1 MAAVDGGESVLTVPR
16 GLAPAVVTDAQVAQF
31 QSDGF
36 LVVPGMFT
44 AEEAALLHTAS
55 KADERAQAHNEETQ
69 KRAKIWFPGDDQA
82 HDVYTAICRCSRM
95 VDTLERL
102 IGDEV
107 WLCAPQRPEARAGW
121 CVSLTCARPQTTRR
135 W

>member
-1 MAAVDGGESVLTVPR
+1 MAAEHGGESALTVPR

-31 QSDGF
+31 ERDGF
-36 LVVPGMFT
+36 LIVAGMFD

-69 KRAKIWFPGDDQA
+69 KRAKIWFPGDDHA

-102 IGDEV
+102 IDDEV
-107 WLCAPQRPEARAGW
+107 WLCAPQRPEGRQSW
-121 CVSLTCARPQTTRR
+121 WLTCARPQTTRR